1 MGVTL
6 KILWIPHTTSHH
18 TTMYK
23 LMLTSLLAVASSL
36 PIEDTLEVAAAKAE
50 FKAAFDAA
58 SAGAHAALAPVNND
72 LQAEQI
78 ALSYLADSEDVA
90 AAKAESLAAFDSA
103 AAGGLAA
110 KQAPAP
116 VHTIPAPAPLAAPVA
131 ALPAAFP
138 YGVTALNAAL
148 PYHGYPLA
156 AGLPY
161 AGYAHAALPF
171 AGYAGL
177 PVLAA
182 TKTA

>member
-6 KILWIPHTTSHH
+6 KILWIPHTSPHL

-36 PIEDTLEVAAAKAE
+36 PLEDTPEVVAAKAE

-58 SAGAHAALAPVNND
+58 SVGDHAALAPVNND
-72 LQAEQI
+72 LQADQI

-90 AAKAESLAAFDSA
+90 AAKAEFLAAFDSA

-110 KQAPAP
+110 K
-116 VHTIPAPAPLAAPVA
+116 PAPAPLAAPVA

-138 YGVTALNAAL
+138 YGVTALNALNAL
-148 PYHGYPLA
+148 PYHGYPYAAGLPY

-161 AGYAHAALPF
+161 AGYA
-171 AGYAGL
+171 GL
-177 PVLAA
+177 PVIAA

>member
-1 MGVTL
+1 
-6 KILWIPHTTSHH
+6 
-18 TTMYK
+18 
-23 LMLTSLLAVASSL
+23 MLTSLLAVASSL
-36 PIEDTLEVAAAKAE
+36 PLEDTPEVAAAKAE

-90 AAKAESLAAFDSA
+90 AAKADFLAAFDSA

-116 VHTIPAPAPLAAPVA
+116 VHAIPAPAPLAAAPVA
-131 ALPAAFP
+131 AAGIP
-138 YGVTALNAAL
+138 YGISALTAVGGYPYAGL
-148 PYHGYPLA
+148 PYAAGLP

-161 AGYAHAALPF
+161 AGLPV
-171 AGYAGL
+171 GYPYAGL
-177 PVLAA
+177 PVVAA
-182 TKTA
+182 AKAE

>member
-6 KILWIPHTTSHH
+6 KILWIPHTTPHH

-58 SAGAHAALAPVNND
+58 SAGEHAALAPVNND

-90 AAKAESLAAFDSA
+90 AAKDDFLAAFDSA

-116 VHTIPAPAPLAAPVA
+116 VHAIPAPAPLAAPVA

-138 YGVTALNAAL
+138 YGVTALNTL
-148 PYHGYPLA
+148 PSHGYPVA

-161 AGYAHAALPF
+161 AGYAHAGLPY

-177 PVLAA
+177 PVVAA

>member
-6 KILWIPHTTSHH
+6 KILWIPHTTPHH

-36 PIEDTLEVAAAKAE
+36 PLDDTLEVAAAKAE
-50 FKAAFDAA
+50 FQAAFDAA
-58 SAGAHAALAPVNND
+58 AAGAHAALAPVNND

-78 ALSYLADSEDVA
+78 ATAYLADSEEVA
-90 AAKAESLAAFDSA
+90 AAKADFLAAFDSA

-116 VHTIPAPAPLAAPVA
+116 VHAIPAPAPLA

-138 YGVTALNAAL
+138 YGVTALNTL
-148 PYHGYPLA
+148 PYHGYPVA
-156 AGLPY
+156 AGFPYAGLPY
-161 AGYAHAALPF
+161 AGYA
-171 AGYAGL
+171 GYAGL
-177 PVLAA
+177 PVIAA
-182 TKTA
+182 AKTA

>member
-6 KILWIPHTTSHH
+6 KILWIPHTSPHL

-36 PIEDTLEVAAAKAE
+36 PLEDTPEVAAAKAE

-58 SAGAHAALAPVNND
+58 SVGDHAALAPVNND

-78 ALSYLADSEDVA
+78 ALSYLADTEDVA
-90 AAKAESLAAFDSA
+90 AAKAEFLAAFDSA

-116 VHTIPAPAPLAAPVA
+116 VHAIPAPAPLAAPVA

-138 YGVTALNAAL
+138 YGVTALNSL
-148 PYHGYPLA
+148 PYH
-156 AGLPY
+156 GLPY
-161 AGYAHAALPF
+161 AGYAGHPYVAGLP
-171 AGYAGL
+171 YAGL
-177 PVLAA
+177 PVIAA
-182 TKTA
+182 AKTA

>member
-6 KILWIPHTTSHH
+6 KILWIPHTSPHL

-36 PIEDTLEVAAAKAE
+36 PLEDTPEVAAAKAE

-58 SAGAHAALAPVNND
+58 SVGDHAALAPVNND

-90 AAKAESLAAFDSA
+90 AAKADFLAAFDSA

-116 VHTIPAPAPLAAPVA
+116 VHAIPAPAPLA

-138 YGVTALNAAL
+138 YGVTALNTL
-148 PYHGYPLA
+148 PYHGYPVA
-156 AGLPY
+156 AGFPYAGLPY
-161 AGYAHAALPF
+161 AGYA
-171 AGYAGL
+171 GYAGL
-177 PVLAA
+177 PVIAA
-182 TKTA
+182 AKTA

>member
-1 MGVTL
+1 MGSHSEDSL
-6 KILWIPHTTSHH
+6 DTTHH

-36 PIEDTLEVAAAKAE
+36 PLEDTPEVAAAKAE

-90 AAKAESLAAFDSA
+90 AAKADFLAAFDSA

-110 KQAPAP
+110 KQ
-116 VHTIPAPAPLAAPVA
+116 APAPLAAPVA

-138 YGVTALNAAL
+138 YGVTALNAL
-148 PYHGYPLA
+148 PYHGYPLTA
-156 AGLPY
+156 GLPYAGFAHAGLPY
-161 AGYAHAALPF
+161 AGYA
-171 AGYAGL
+171 GL
-177 PVLAA
+177 PVVAA
-182 TKTA
+182 AKTA

>member
-6 KILWIPHTTSHH
+6 KILWIPHTTPHH

-36 PIEDTLEVAAAKAE
+36 PLDDTLEVAAAKAE
-50 FKAAFDAA
+50 FQAAFDAA
-58 SAGAHAALAPVNND
+58 AAGAHAALAPVNND

-78 ALSYLADSEDVA
+78 ASSYLADSEDVA
-90 AAKAESLAAFDSA
+90 AAKAEFLAAFDSA

-110 KQAPAP
+110 QQAPAP
-116 VHTIPAPAPLAAPVA
+116 VHAIPAPAPLAAPVA

-138 YGVTALNAAL
+138 YGVTALNTL
-148 PYHGYPLA
+148 PYHGYPYAAGLPY

-161 AGYAHAALPF
+161 AGYA
-171 AGYAGL
+171 GYAGL
-177 PVLAA
+177 PVIAA

>member
-1 MGVTL
+1 MVLTVL
-6 KILWIPHTTSHH
+6 SSQ
-18 TTMYK
+18 
-23 LMLTSLLAVASSL
+23 MLTSLLAVASSL
-36 PIEDTLEVAAAKAE
+36 PLEDTPEVAAAKAE

-58 SAGAHAALAPVNND
+58 SVGDHAALAPVNND

-90 AAKAESLAAFDSA
+90 AAKAEFLAAFDSA

-116 VHTIPAPAPLAAPVA
+116 VHAIPAPAPLA

-138 YGVTALNAAL
+138 YGVTALNTL
-148 PYHGYPLA
+148 PYHGYPVAAGLQY

-161 AGYAHAALPF
+161 AGYA
-171 AGYAGL
+171 GYAGL
-177 PVLAA
+177 PVIAA
-182 TKTA
+182 AKTA

>member
-1 MGVTL
+1 MGSHSEDSLDTT
-6 KILWIPHTTSHH
+6 HHTSHL

-36 PIEDTLEVAAAKAE
+36 PLEDTPEVAAAKEE

-58 SAGAHAALAPVNND
+58 SVGDHAALAPVNND

-90 AAKAESLAAFDSA
+90 AAKAEFLAAFDSA
-103 AAGGLAA
+103 
-110 KQAPAP
+110 
-116 VHTIPAPAPLAAPVA
+116 A